1 MFYGRVD
8 VYWPD
13 RPMESYR
20 LNKETVAVGRST
32 GNDIVL
38 DTTTI
43 SRYHVI
49 FTFNDEQALLE
60 DLESVNGTYVDSFRL
75 NPHEPFVLRGGEEIQ
90 IGEVRLIYHPPDALE
105 RTAPEDT
112 TQRVI
117 ISRPSYR
124 VELDGPDMAVAP
136 GAHVQAT
143 LNIENIGEEA
153 DRYFV
158 EIDGLPKGWARADQ
172 VEVPLEPGE
181 ERQVLINFKPLRR
194 SESRPGEHPFVVRVR
209 SKSRPAETV
218 DAQTSLHVL
227 PFSGFGMALEESVIA
242 DGTGFKLYLHNQGNA
257 PLPLTI
263 QGTDKT
269 GELVFALPGGTLRL
283 DAGERRT
290 LSGTIRPRRPRWFGA
305 ERAHEFAVVAQAHDA
320 SGFVAAVP
328 GKYVAQGRLPGWAPV
343 LAIPVIALVALF
355 VIGFALLLVGGGG
368 DDDRNV
374 VPEIHTLDVSQPE
387 VPLGES
393 VIVSWDVTD
402 ADNASLTAQ
411 SVRGQRQFPVDPDSG
426 EFPVTFDQTGIY
438 TLILEARNGDAS
450 STLTTRVDVRP
461 KVTLSLTVLS
471 GTELVRNVQHQ
482 VRVRWSVA
490 GAKEYDGGYNIWL
503 ESSHQDG
510 ALFVPPMPL
519 TGEQNVSI
527 VLSNDAS
534 EWLVT
539 LYAEGEDQVVASVT
553 QKLAV
558 VYPICELKA
567 QKTIVRSGPGEA
579 YPAILPPQPANN
591 EPGTT
596 LSYSPV
602 ARDPSGEWLRV
613 PVSINALRLGW
624 VRRDDFEC
632 TNFDPERLLITADYP
647 PPPEDVSPDDT
658 DSTTG
663 EEDIVETDVPLPT
676 PTPAASPTPTAAS

>member
-1 MFYGRVD
+1 MFYGRMD

-20 LNKETVAVGRST
+20 LTKETIAVGRST

-49 FTFNDEQALLE
+49 FTFNDQQALLE

-75 NPHEPFVLRGGEEIQ
+75 KPREPFVLHGGEEVQ
-90 IGEVRLIYHPPDALE
+90 IGEVRLIYHPPHALDSVG
-105 RTAPEDT
+105 PEDT

-117 ISRPSYR
+117 ISQPSYR

-143 LNIENIGEEA
+143 LNIENLGDDD

-172 VEVPLEPGE
+172 VEVPLESGE
-181 ERQVLINFKPLRR
+181 QRQVLINFKPLRR
-194 SESRPGEHPFVVRVR
+194 SESRPGDHPFVVRVR
-209 SKSRPAETV
+209 SKSRPSETV
-218 DAQTSLHVL
+218 DAETSLHVL
-227 PFSGFGMALEESVIA
+227 PFSGFGMALGESVVR
-242 DGTGFKLYLHNQGNA
+242 DGEGFTLYVHNQGNA
-257 PLPLTI
+257 PLSLAL
-263 QGTDKT
+263 QGADKA
-269 GELVFALPGGTLRL
+269 EDLVFALPNSTLQL
-283 DAGERRT
+283 GAGERRT
-290 LSGTIRPRRPRWFGA
+290 LTGSIRPRRPRWFGA
-305 ERAHEFAVVAQAHDA
+305 EREHEFAIIAQAQDA

-328 GKYVAQGRLPGWAPV
+328 GKYVAQGRLPGWTPV
-343 LAIPVIALVALF
+343 LAIPAIALVVLF
-355 VIGFALLLVGGGG
+355 AIGLALLLVGG
-368 DDDRNV
+368 DDDGD
-374 VPEIHTLDVSQPE
+374 EIAPVIQALDVSQPA
-387 VPLGES
+387 VTVGEP

-402 ADNASLTAQ
+402 ADNAALIAQ
-411 SVRGQRQFPVDPDSG
+411 STRGQRQFPVDPASG
-426 EFPVTFDQTGIY
+426 EFPVTFDQTGAY
-438 TLILEARNGDAS
+438 TLTFEARNGSAV
-450 STLTTRVDVRP
+450 STQTVRVDVRP
-461 KVTLSLTVLS
+461 KVTLSLNVLG
-471 GTELVRNVQHQ
+471 GTELVRNVRHQ

-519 TGEQNVSI
+519 TGEQHVSI
-527 VLSNDAS
+527 VLSSDAA

-567 QKTIVRSGPGEA
+567 EKTIVRSGPGDA
-579 YPAILPPQPANN
+579 YPAILPPQPTDSQ
-591 EPGTT
+591 PGTT

-602 ARDPSGEWLRV
+602 ARDPGGEWLKV

-624 VRRDDFEC
+624 VRRADFEC
-632 TNFDPERLLITADYP
+632 ANFDPEYLLITADYP
-647 PPPEDVSPDDT
+647 PPPDDAPTGDSGDPAAGEDAA
-658 DSTTG
+658 
-663 EEDIVETDVPLPT
+663 ETA
-676 PTPAASPTPTAAS
+676 TPAATPEAMASPTPTAAS